1 LLFAATG
8 KTALRFPS
16 FLYFSCFFDSTRFR
30 PRYNGKSAKSVKK
43 RHSRFV
49 ANVARTRFRS
59 KSKSL
64 SGLDQSALGATR
76 FRVRRTFAVVR
87 LFKTSTRFSHR

>member
-1 LLFAATG
+1 LHLTAT
-8 KTALRFPS
+8 KKRTLRFPS
-16 FLYFSCFFDSTRFR
+16 SLYFPYFLDSTRSTG
-30 PRYNGKSAKSVKK
+30 RYNGKSAKSVKK
-43 RHSRFV
+43 RHSRFA
-49 ANVARTRFRS
+49 ANVARTRFRP